1 MSRLAEITAFVT
13 LADGALLPEMQIRA
27 IHRRWPAATG
37 EEICEAMQRSAL
49 GLPEDAEGRSALDA
63 AVNAMLGGRRGGS
76 A

>member
-37 EEICEAMQRSAL
+37 EEICEAMQR
-49 GLPEDAEGRSALDA
+49 
-63 AVNAMLGGRRGGS
+63 
-76 A
+76 